1 VRTSIHADFSSI
13 HRRRTALAAAAML
26 ATSLGALS
34 GCSGEGPDEPVN
46 GSEEAL
52 TGTVLYVVGSSTS
65 VNAADT
71 ALLNRLQGLGLTT
84 QVKSASAATTADAT
98 GKVLVVVSSTVL
110 SHSVGT
116 KFRDVTVPVMTW
128 DNQLY
133 DDMGMTPAAWG
144 NYGTQS
150 SQTQGSVVAPS
161 SPLAGGL
168 SGTVT
173 LTSSS
178 STFNWGIANTAA
190 RVITLTSD
198 SSKAIV
204 FGYAAGEAMPGLVA
218 PARRVGFFLDDTTA
232 TVLNSTGWALFDD
245 AVEWAV
251 GGGSTPNDSDGDRLP
266 DSAETNTGIYV
277 SPSNTGTDPNDP
289 DTDDD
294 GIHDGD
300 EVLGTTGGLNLPA
313 FGVSPLRKD
322 ILLEYDWFDDSIDC
336 GAHSHRPNQPL
347 LDRVSQMFASA
358 PVPNPDGTTGITL
371 IHDFGQGG
379 VFTGGNLIPDSDGVL
394 PGGFDGEY
402 LTHRATHFAA
412 NRQGY
417 FHYVM
422 MPHYYNTNSGSSGL
436 GELVGDDTIVSLYC
450 ANSDVN
456 VGNTIAHELGHNLG
470 LHHGGPFDA
479 TNNKPNYNS
488 VMNYDYQFPGVDN
501 NCTPPGDGVLDYSHG
516 VRNPLDE
523 NALDE
528 SAGICNGVDWDFNFN
543 GIIESSVSYDVNF
556 DGALFTLVDH
566 NDWASLVYDFQPGGF
581 TPFAAPQVVACDPVP
596 PHAMP

>member
-1 VRTSIHADFSSI
+1 
-13 HRRRTALAAAAML
+13 ML
-26 ATSLGALS
+26 STSLVALS
-34 GCSGEGPDEPVN
+34 GCSSGDFDEPVSSN
-46 GSEEAL
+46 GQAL
-52 TGTVLYVVGSSTS
+52 SGTVLYVTGSTWM
-65 VNAADT
+65 NAADT
-71 ALLNRLQGLGLTT
+71 AILSRLQGLGFTV
-84 QVKSASAATTADAT
+84 QHKAASAATTADAS
-98 GKVLVVVSSTVL
+98 GKALVVVSATVL
-110 SHSVGT
+110 SYSVAD
-116 KFRDVTVPVMTW
+116 KFRNVSVPVLTW
-128 DNQLY
+128 ENQIY
-133 DDMGMTPAAWG
+133 DDMGMVPATFG
-144 NYGTQS
+144 NYGTQG
-150 SQTQGSVVAPS
+150 SQTHGSVVTPS
-161 SPLAGGL
+161 SPLAGGF
-168 SGTVT
+168 SGTVALT
-173 LTSSS
+173 TSSTS
-178 STFNWGIANTAA
+178 YTWGIPSASA

-204 FGYAAGEAMPGLVA
+204 FGYAAGESMPGLVA
-218 PARRVGFFLDDTTA
+218 PARRVGFFLDENTA
-232 TVLNSTGWALFDD
+232 TVLNSNGWALFDD

-251 GGGSTPNDSDGDRLP
+251 GGSTTPNDSDGDRIP
-266 DSAETNTGIYV
+266 DSAETNTGV
-277 SPSNTGTDPNDP
+277 FVNASNTGTDPNNP
-289 DTDDD
+289 DTDGD
-294 GIHDGD
+294 GLPDGD

-313 FGVSPLRKD
+313 FGVNPLRKN

-336 GAHSHRPNQPL
+336 GFHSHRPNQPL
-347 LDRVSQMFASA
+347 LDRVSQMFANA
-358 PVPNPDGTTGITL
+358 PVSNPDGSTGITL

-470 LHHGGPFDA
+470 LHHGGPFDPV
-479 TNNKPNYNS
+479 NNKPNYNS

-516 VRNPLDE
+516 VRNALDE
-523 NALDE
+523 NALNE
-528 SAGICNGVDWDFNFN
+528 QAGICDDVDWDFNFN

-556 DGALFTLVDH
+556 DGSLFTLVDH
-566 NDWASLVYDFQPGGF
+566 NDWASLIYDFQPSGF
-581 TPFAAPQVVACDPVP
+581 AGLVAPQVVACDPVP
-596 PHAMP
+596 PHAFP